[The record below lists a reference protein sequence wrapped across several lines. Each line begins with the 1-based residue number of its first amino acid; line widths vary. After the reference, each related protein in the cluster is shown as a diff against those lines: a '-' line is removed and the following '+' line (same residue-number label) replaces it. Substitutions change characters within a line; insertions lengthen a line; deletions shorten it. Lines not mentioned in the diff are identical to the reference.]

1 MGDPEIYERLAT
13 LEAKQQAQH
22 ELLTE
27 VRDDI
32 KLLLG
37 FRAGLTAV
45 SAVVS
50 LIVGS
55 IVAFLFKKAGS

>member
-1 MGDPEIYERLAT
+1 MASVEERLAT
-13 LEAKQQAQH
+13 LEAQQAAQH
-22 ELLTE
+22 DLLME

-37 FRAGLTAV
+37 FRAGLMAI

-50 LIVGS
+50 LVVGS